1 MKRIFLDANVIFT
14 AAHNPEGKAAL
25 LFELGRKGHWE
36 LVTSNLAW
44 EEAHRNLVLKFPE
57 CVSRLKELDQEMQIV
72 TNPGQASCPLELPA
86 KDQPI
91 LQAALQ
97 ARATHLL
104 TGDKVHF
111 GQYMNKPSETLDTV
125 IQTVGDFFK
134 KLIEEE

>member
-25 LFELGRKGHWE
+25 LFELGRRGHWE
-36 LVTSNLAW
+36 LVTSHLAW
-44 EEAHRNLVLKFPE
+44 EEAHRNLALKFPE

-72 TNPGQASCPLELPA
+72 TSPGQASCPLELPA

-91 LQAALQ
+91 FQAALQ

-134 KLIEEE
+134 KLIEE